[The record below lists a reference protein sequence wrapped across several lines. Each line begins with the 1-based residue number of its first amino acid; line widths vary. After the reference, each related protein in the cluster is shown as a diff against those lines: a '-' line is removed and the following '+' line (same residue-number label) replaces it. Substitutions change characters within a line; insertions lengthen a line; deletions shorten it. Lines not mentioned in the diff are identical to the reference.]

1 MNDSILYNST
11 ERNKSWFKTI
21 FLLVYYNCI
30 KKSFPVWVFL
40 SIWFQQHFTPYNKS
54 KLTSIWQKYS
64 FYFAG
69 KLLINHKQ
77 IITRGLTSKTSL
89 KIWPQKVS
97 WKWYFTFNSLPPL
110 SMSNVCLTCLHQ
122 YGKLCTKSML
132 SGEKCQSRHNS
143 KHF

>member
-1 MNDSILYNST
+1 MILYFTILLKETNLDLKQYFYLFIITALKNPFPYEYFFPFGSNST
-11 ERNKSWFKTI
+11 
-21 FLLVYYNCI
+21 LL
-30 KKSFPVWVFL
+30 L
-40 SIWFQQHFTPYNKS
+40 RNKS

>member
-1 MNDSILYNST
+1 MIPYFTILLKETNLNSKQYFYLFIITALKNPFPYEYFFPFGSNST
-11 ERNKSWFKTI
+11 
-21 FLLVYYNCI
+21 LLLI
-30 KKSFPVWVFL
+30 
-40 SIWFQQHFTPYNKS
+40 NKS